1 MKNILQKVSVLL
13 GLLTCSVAA
22 AQEGVIDS
30 GDTAWML
37 TSSALVL
44 FMLLPG
50 LSLFYAGLVRVKNVL
65 SVLMQCFAIGCVM
78 SLFWFIAGYSLAFS
92 DGGSLNWFI
101 GGLDKA
107 FLAGITGDSVAGSIP
122 ETVFIVFQMT
132 FVMITPALFVG
143 AFAERV
149 RFGAMLIF
157 SILWAL
163 FVYVPLCHWVWGG
176 GWLADRGVMDF
187 AGGIVVHISCGI
199 TAVVSALV
207 IGNRNRFPTTPM
219 PPHNLT
225 ISVAGAGMLWF
236 GWFGFNAG
244 SALVADGSAG
254 MTMLATHL
262 AASAGAIAWMSI
274 EWLKFGKPS
283 VLGIVTGM
291 VAGLATV
298 TGASGFVGP
307 LGGVLIGLAGGSV
320 CFFATQYMKQILR
333 VDDSLD
339 VFPVHGV
346 GGILGILL
354 TSVFANVAL
363 GGVGLAD
370 GQTSGGQFV
379 VQLTGVIAAIGWTAV
394 VTFILLKVVN
404 AITPLRVSEDEEQ
417 QGLDLVLHDER
428 GYDL

>member
-1 MKNILQKVSVLL
+1 
-13 GLLTCSVAA
+13 
-22 AQEGVIDS
+22 
-30 GDTAWML
+30 
-37 TSSALVL
+37 
-44 FMLLPG
+44 
-50 LSLFYAGLVRVKNVL
+50 
-65 SVLMQCFAIGCVM
+65 
-78 SLFWFIAGYSLAFS
+78 
-92 DGGSLNWFI
+92 
-101 GGLDKA
+101 
-107 FLAGITGDSVAGSIP
+107 
-122 ETVFIVFQMT
+122 
-132 FVMITPALFVG
+132 
-143 AFAERV
+143 
-149 RFGAMLIF
+149 
-157 SILWAL
+157 
-163 FVYVPLCHWVWGG
+163 
-176 GWLADRGVMDF
+176 
-187 AGGIVVHISCGI
+187 
-199 TAVVSALV
+199 
-207 IGNRNRFPTTPM
+207 M

>member
-1 MKNILQKVSVLL
+1 MKNILVKASVLL
-13 GLLTCSVAA
+13 GLSASLAV
-22 AQEGVIDS
+22 AQEGTIDS

-78 SLFWFIAGYSLAFS
+78 SLFWFVAGYSLAFT

-107 FLAGITGDSVAGSIP
+107 FLAGITADSVSGTIP

-143 AFAERV
+143 GFAERV
-149 RFGAMLIF
+149 RFSSMMLF
-157 SILWAL
+157 SVLWAL
-163 FVYVPLCHWVWGG
+163 VVYVPLCHWVWGG
-176 GWLADRGVMDF
+176 GWLAERGVMDF
-187 AGGIVVHISCGI
+187 AGGIVVHISCGV
-199 TAVVSALV
+199 TALVCALV
-207 IGNRNRFPTTPM
+207 IGNRNRFPSTPM

-254 MTMLATHL
+254 MTMLVTHL
-262 AASAGAIAWMSI
+262 AAASGALAWMTI

-307 LGGVLIGLAGGSV
+307 LGGVLIGLAGGTI
-320 CFFATQYMKQILR
+320 CFFATQYMKQVLH

-354 TSVFANVAL
+354 TSVFATAAL

-370 GQTSGGQFV
+370 GQTSGGQLV
-379 VQLTGVIAAIGWTAV
+379 IQATGVIAAVGWTAIL
-394 VTFILLKVVN
+394 TFVLLKIVN
-404 AITPLRVSEDEEQ
+404 AITPLRVSEDDEQ
-417 QGLDLVLHDER
+417 RGLDLVLHDER